1 MNLLKGLVRALL
13 NPVFLVIE
21 KLIYGLIQLIRFLP
35 RGEQIVSG
43 FLERNWRR
51 TSNVKH
57 GGVEIK
63 FIIPNWLTKFRA
75 NSFSVK
81 EPETLLWIEKM
92 QPGETFWDIGANV
105 GIYSIYAAKKQNV
118 QVVAFEPS
126 LLNLEILLR
135 NVLANDLS
143 SKITLFPLA
152 LSDKNAVQQLFMSKS
167 DFIWGGAH
175 NSMGENV
182 GQDGKELL
190 KPIIS
195 SQISI
200 SMDSCLEVFKLEQP
214 DYVKIDVDG
223 LEMMVLTGGEKTF
236 QKVKSVLI
244 EVDQAFEGQSVNV
257 SKFLNTLGFKQLG
270 YLENL
275 ELRENQIWVRN
286 PPG

>member
-1 MNLLKGLVRALL
+1 MDLLKGLVRALL

-21 KLIYGLIQLIRFLP
+21 KLIYGLIQVIRFLP

-223 LEMMVLTGGEKTF
+223 LEMMVLAGGEKTF